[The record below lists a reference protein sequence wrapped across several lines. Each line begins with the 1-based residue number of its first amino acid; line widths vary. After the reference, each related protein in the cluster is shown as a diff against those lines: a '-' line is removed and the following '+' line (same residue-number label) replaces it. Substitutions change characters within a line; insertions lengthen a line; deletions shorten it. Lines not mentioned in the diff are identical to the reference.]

1 MAQII
6 SIFSTKGGVGRTV
19 ITTNLAVSLARK
31 LKGKKVLLLDM
42 DLDLP
47 GDMAKL
53 LNLKP
58 TRALSSLF
66 IAGGKD
72 KYSAQDL
79 KEHILHHPSSGLY
92 FSTFT
97 LHTRDRLTLNLDD
110 KFFSTILGDLSRE
123 YDFIIADNGRA
134 FNRILVSFLEQTNLI
149 LLVVNPDMLS
159 VSQAKEAM
167 EILQSL
173 YFPLK
178 MMKVIL
184 NRAES
189 LGGVAWREVQTV
201 LKCDIIAHI
210 PSEGKIIG
218 SALNRQIPVVLDSPR
233 CKASIALDVLA
244 DDLISHYEYFIPRQE
259 LEAVF
264 ANKPLSKEKILLQD
278 AATTLE
284 SLSIESRPVVEK
296 KAGPEDRIDQL
307 KQRIHKRIIQE
318 LDLRR
323 LDRVAGDLAKV
334 EGLRER
340 TVKTISN
347 ALAEESGSLISSREE
362 RERIVKEI
370 TDEALG
376 LGPLED
382 LIQDQEITDIM
393 VNNKSQ
399 IYIEK
404 HGKLQQSGKRFVSNE
419 QVRQIIERIVGPLGR
434 RIDES
439 MPMVDARLADGS
451 RVNAIIPPL
460 SLTGPTL
467 TIRKFG
473 VERLKIFDLERLNT
487 LNNTMSEFLKACVLL
502 RKNMIVSGGT
512 GSGKTTVLNVL
523 SEFVP
528 NGERLITIEDAAEL
542 KFHHDHWIRLE
553 SRSSNIEGKGAI
565 TVRDLFRNSLRMRP
579 DRIIIGECRGPESLD
594 MLQAMNTGHDG
605 SMTTIHAN
613 STHDVLA
620 RLDSLILMSGIEI
633 PLRAIREMIASA
645 IDIIVHTARLSDG
658 SRKVMQITEIT
669 GMLDEVHIDLKDIF
683 AFRQTATDEQGKVQ
697 GSFQPTGTIPT
708 FFEDFQ
714 KRGIELSQEIF
725 KAQG

>member
-6 SIFSTKGGVGRTV
+6 SIFSTKGGVGRTF
-19 ITTNLAVSLARK
+19 IATNLAVSLARK
-31 LKGKKVLLLDM
+31 FKGKRVLLLDM

-47 GDMAKL
+47 GDMARL

-58 TRALSSLF
+58 TKALSSLF
-66 IAGGKD
+66 LEGHKET
-72 KYSAQDL
+72 YSPAEL
-79 KEHILHHPSSGLY
+79 KEYILHHPTSGIY
-92 FSTFT
+92 FSPFT
-97 LHTRDRLTLNLDD
+97 LHTRDILGVHLDD
-110 KFFSTILGDLSRE
+110 KFLTTILNDLRQE

-134 FNRILVSFLEQTNLI
+134 FNKLLISFLEQTNLI

-159 VSQAKEAM
+159 VSQVKEAM
-167 EILQSL
+167 ELLQSL
-173 YFPLK
+173 YFPLS
-178 MMKVIL
+178 MMKVVL

-189 LGGVAWREVQTV
+189 LGGVAWQEVKTV
-201 LKCDIIAHI
+201 LPCDIIARI
-210 PSEGKIIG
+210 PSEGKVVG

-233 CKASIALDVLA
+233 CRASIALNTLA
-244 DDLISHYEYFIPRQE
+244 EDLITHFEFFIPQQE
-259 LEAVF
+259 LEAIF
-264 ANKPLSKEKILLQD
+264 ASQPLTKEKALLQE

-284 SLSIESRPVVEK
+284 SLSLESRPTVEK
-296 KAGPEDRIDQL
+296 KISPEEKIDEL
-307 KQRIHKRIIQE
+307 KQRIHRRLIQE

-323 LDRVAGDLAKV
+323 LDHVASDWAKL

-340 TVKTISN
+340 TVKVISN
-347 ALAEESGSLISSREE
+347 ALAEEAGSLISSREE
-362 RERIVKEI
+362 RERIIKEI

-382 LIQDQEITDIM
+382 LIKDQEITDIL
-393 VNNKSQ
+393 VNNKNQ
-399 IYIEK
+399 IYVEK
-404 HGKLQQSGKRFVSNE
+404 RGKLQRSDKRFVSNE
-419 QVRQIIERIVGPLGR
+419 QVRQIIERIVAPLGR

-439 MPMVDARLADGS
+439 MPMVDARLSDGS

-473 VERLKIFDLERLNT
+473 IERLKIFDLERLNT
-487 LNNTMSEFLKACVLL
+487 LNNIMSEFVKACVLL
-502 RKNMIVSGGT
+502 RKNIIVSGGT

-528 NGERLITIEDAAEL
+528 DGERIITIEDAAEL
-542 KFHHDHWIRLE
+542 KLHHEHWIRLE
-553 SRSSNIEGKGAI
+553 SRPPNIEGKGAI

-605 SMTTIHAN
+605 SMTTLHAN
-613 STHDVLA
+613 STQDVLA

-658 SRKVMQITEIT
+658 SRKITQITEIT
-669 GMLDEVHIDLKDIF
+669 GMLDEVHIGLKDIF
-683 AFRQTATDEQGKVQ
+683 AFRQVSTDEQGKIQ
-697 GSFQPTGTIPT
+697 GNFQPTGTTPT
-708 FFEDFQ
+708 FFEDFR
-714 KRGIELSQEIF
+714 KHGIPLSEDIF
-725 KAQG
+725 KVK

>member
-6 SIFSTKGGVGRTV
+6 SIFSPKGGVGRTFFA
-19 ITTNLAVSLARK
+19 TNLAVSLARK
-31 LKGKKVLLLDM
+31 FKGKKVLLLDM

-47 GDMAKL
+47 GDIARL

-58 TRALSSLF
+58 TKALSSLF
-66 IAGGKD
+66 LEGYKET
-72 KYSAQDL
+72 YSPAEL
-79 KEHILHHPSSGLY
+79 KEYILHHPRSGIY
-92 FSTFT
+92 FSPFT
-97 LHTRDRLTLNLDD
+97 LHTRDILGVHLDD
-110 KFFSTILGDLSRE
+110 KFLTTILNDLRQE
-123 YDFIIADNGRA
+123 YGFIIADNGRA
-134 FNRILVSFLEQTNLI
+134 FHKLLISFLEQTNLI

-167 EILQSL
+167 ETLQSL
-173 YFPLK
+173 YFPLN
-178 MMKVIL
+178 MMKVVL

-189 LGGVAWREVQTV
+189 LGGVTWREVKTV
-201 LKCDIIAHI
+201 LPCDIIARI
-210 PSEGKIIG
+210 PSEGRIVG

-233 CKASIALDVLA
+233 CRASIALDTLA
-244 DDLISHYEYFIPRQE
+244 EDLITHYEFFIPQQE
-259 LEAVF
+259 LEAIF
-264 ANKPLSKEKILLQD
+264 SSQPLTKEKMLLQE

-284 SLSIESRPVVEK
+284 SLSLESRPAVEK
-296 KAGPEDRIDQL
+296 KISPEGRIDEL
-307 KQRIHKRIIQE
+307 KQRIHRRLIQE

-323 LDRVAGDLAKV
+323 LDRVAGDWSKV

-340 TVKTISN
+340 TVKVISN
-347 ALAEESGSLISSREE
+347 ALAEEAGSLISSREE
-362 RERIVKEI
+362 RERIIKEI
-370 TDEALG
+370 SDEALG

-382 LIQDQEITDIM
+382 LIKDQEITDIL
-393 VNNKSQ
+393 VNNKNQ
-399 IYIEK
+399 IYVEK
-404 HGKLQQSGKRFVSNE
+404 YGKLQRSDKRFVSDE
-419 QVRQIIERIVGPLGR
+419 QVRQIIERIVAPLGR

-439 MPMVDARLADGS
+439 MPMVDARLSDGS

-473 VERLKIFDLERLNT
+473 IERLNIFDLERLNT
-487 LNNTMSEFLKACVLL
+487 LNNIMSEFLKACVLL
-502 RKNMIVSGGT
+502 RKNIIVSGGT

-528 NGERLITIEDAAEL
+528 DGERTITIEDAAEL
-542 KFHHDHWIRLE
+542 KLHHEHWIRLE
-553 SRSSNIEGKGAI
+553 SRSPNIEGKGAI

-579 DRIIIGECRGPESLD
+579 DRIIIGECRGSESLD

-605 SMTTIHAN
+605 SMTTLHAN
-613 STHDVLA
+613 STQDVLA

-669 GMLDEVHIDLKDIF
+669 GMLDEVHIGLKDIF
-683 AFRQTATDEQGKVQ
+683 VFRQVGTDEQGKIQ
-697 GSFQPTGTIPT
+697 GNFHPTGTVPA
-708 FFEDFQ
+708 FFEDFR
-714 KRGIELSQEIF
+714 KHGIPLSEDIF
-725 KAQG
+725 KVK